1 MRKAGQVGLWLVL
14 AAASWTPVAA
24 MAQDDMFPDGP
35 PQLASDEPVVAAA
48 STAWHDAWRASV
60 ETHLRAVA
68 ARGTPRDLLVAGWLW
83 PVEDEEERIEAA
95 NSFFRPQARAWIQ
108 AAYDGARGDDVLVDW
123 TLLDACEMAGAT
135 CDRAVLLQ
143 RLMAADPGNAEIL
156 LTAYQDAHE
165 RGDAAAAERYWQAA
179 SEGERYHSRINELGA
194 LMASVLR
201 QAHAPAMDPALA
213 TALGKDLGLGRS
225 ATPDDMA
232 NMAVM
237 SLNAAIAMPT
247 LRAITQRCTAR
258 VGLLPDGTLA
268 ACRRLYALLAADE
281 STLMGP
287 LIALPRFVEWAD
299 TPTDRAAARER
310 LRRFAW
316 VYENA
321 FRRHQLTSS
330 GRSLPADYIDR
341 FFRDG
346 ELAAMRHQLQLDGIA
361 IEPPAGWLPEN
372 PEWRARL
379 AGTPVPATP

>member
-165 RGDAAAAERYWQAA
+165 RGDAEAAERYWQAA

-268 ACRRLYALLAADE
+268 ACRRPA
-281 STLMGP
+281 SWNGP
-287 LIALPRFVEWAD
+287 TRRPTAPPRVNACAALPGSTR
-299 TPTDRAAARER
+299 TP
-310 LRRFAW
+310 FAG
-316 VYENA
+316 
-321 FRRHQLTSS
+321 TSS
-330 GRSLPADYIDR
+330 RRRGARCPRTISTASSAMANSPRCAISCSSTASPSNRPRAGFPRIRSGAHY
-341 FFRDG
+341 
-346 ELAAMRHQLQLDGIA
+346 
-361 IEPPAGWLPEN
+361 
-372 PEWRARL
+372 
-379 AGTPVPATP
+379 